1 MNYISKKI
9 KWRLF
14 SPLFFAFI
22 LLMNIS
28 CSEIDSLENSGFTL
42 FYSGLTDIGPS
53 MTFNLEAPTYF
64 GGTPSEFK
72 LDKVKLDGSVVNVNS
87 FSIDSSSGAVSVF
100 DTNDLDIGL
109 YTLTVSCKVKS
120 KIYVFEDV
128 VSINMMRAVPE
139 GITMTPDLLEVSL
152 ETLLDETLHE
162 EIPTAQVVTDGDHVS
177 IQKYEISTIRK
188 NEQIVPNDGLF
199 TISQDGLFTIN
210 PNIERIIP
218 GKYILDLKLV
228 TAASDLESPVE
239 GLYTNAITVNITSR
253 PLSLEYTPNN
263 ARIEFG
269 SSGESFIPD
278 FVGSEESLAF
288 SIASVTPENTA
299 SNFSID
305 SKTGVIS
312 LHAGNN
318 IEIGTDCVI
327 SVKVEN
333 AFGSEIFEDAYSV
346 FIVAYIT
353 PISEFDYGDDK
364 EFSQAVEFSFS
375 PDIVG
380 DEVVY
385 SFVDLDERLSDLRID
400 QHTGKISATKGNR
413 IPIGNYTVT
422 VKAENIKSTKET
434 NINLN
439 IRKNPYLFTFFQ
451 WGNNLDLTP
460 ISDYASQ
467 FRYYSKN
474 EFLNAS
480 ISLSDH
486 DIPEGIEVE
495 WNVHTTSLQGGKGNI
510 NIDNDGTM
518 TFEDGWQAAKAI
530 VIIVEAITG
539 KGLPEET
546 RIKQPLF
553 IHFSAET
560 GGATVE
566 YTPFVAQINP
576 RTGGRSV
583 APEVTTAD
591 PSKFLMD
598 YRRNF
603 QFYNINGPASHINGQ
618 PGKAGNDSFMYSIWY
633 AYYQAIGS
641 PSVNTGARAPMS
653 YIDNKN
659 RTSVPAGYVDPAD
672 LSIVINPDKWKDDT
686 AYANGVFIG
695 QITFA
700 TNGLEGSVGSGTQIF
715 PIAIWFDSKF

>member
-14 SPLFFAFI
+14 SPLFFLLI
-22 LLMNIS
+22 ILMNSS

-64 GGTPSEFK
+64 GGVPSDFK
-72 LDKVKLDGSVVNVNS
+72 LDKVKLDGNVVAVNS
-87 FSIDSSSGAVSVF
+87 FAIDGSSGAVSVF
-100 DTNDLDIGL
+100 ETNDLDIGL
-109 YTLTVSCKVKS
+109 YTLTVSCKVKN

-128 VSINMMRAVPE
+128 VSVNMMRAVPE

-152 ETLLDETLHE
+152 ETLLDEALHE

-177 IQKYEISTIRK
+177 IQKYNISTIRK

-199 TISQDGLFTIN
+199 IISQEGLFTLN
-210 PNIERIIP
+210 PNVERITP

-239 GLYTNAITVNITSR
+239 GLYTNAITVNITSK
-253 PLSLEYTPNN
+253 PLSLEYTPSN

-278 FVGSEESLAF
+278 FVGSEESLSF
-288 SIASVTPENTA
+288 SITSVTPEDV
-299 SNFSID
+299 SNNFAID

-312 LHAGNN
+312 LVADNN
-318 IEIGTDCVI
+318 IEVGTDCVI
-327 SVKVEN
+327 SVRVEN
-333 AFGSEIFEDAYSV
+333 AFGSEMFEDVYSV
-346 FIVAYIT
+346 FIVEYIT
-353 PISEFDYGDDK
+353 PISEFDYGEGK
-364 EFSQAVEFSFS
+364 EFSQAVEFSLS
-375 PDIVG
+375 PNIIG
-380 DEVVY
+380 DEVAY
-385 SFVDLDERLSDLRID
+385 SFVGLDEKLLDLKID
-400 QHTGKISATKGNR
+400 QHTGEISTTKGNR
-413 IPIGNYTVT
+413 IPIGNYTIT
-422 VKAENIKSTKET
+422 IRAENIKSAKET
-434 NINLN
+434 NINLS

-451 WGNNLDLTP
+451 WGNNLDLAP
-460 ISDYASQ
+460 VSDYASQ
-467 FRYYSKN
+467 FRYHSAN

-480 ISLSDH
+480 ISLSGH

-495 WNVHTTSLQGGKGNI
+495 WNVHTTSLQGGKNNI
-510 NIDNDGTM
+510 NIDDDGTL
-518 TFEDGWQAAKAI
+518 TFEGGWQNAKAI

-553 IHFSAET
+553 VHFSAET
-560 GGATVE
+560 GGARVE

-583 APEVTTAD
+583 VPEVITAD

-603 QFYNINGPASHINGQ
+603 QFYNINGPASHKNGQ
-618 PGKAGNDSFMYSIWY
+618 PGEAGNDSFMYSIWSS
-633 AYYQAIGS
+633 YYQAIAS
-641 PSVNTGARAPMS
+641 PSINTGARAPMS

-659 RTSVPAGYVDPAD
+659 RTSVPAGYVNPAD

-700 TNGLEGSVGSGTQIF
+700 TNGLEGSVGGGTQIF